1 MRLKVDGEAEEQVEA
16 EARSDIDAGVALL
29 GPEVL
34 SLPCRSPQKAKAG
47 FFLTA
52 WLTGSSMTA
61 AHRIVPDG
69 QTDGRTERGS
79 YAKYVWCVSERDR
92 AIKLVGCDVKGHSDA
107 KDGRAA
113 RRMS

>member
-61 AHRIVPDG
+61 AHRIAADRRREG
-69 QTDGRTERGS
+69 GREGGRLLRQ
-79 YAKYVWCVSERDR
+79 VCLVCV
-92 AIKLVGCDVKGHSDA
+92 
-107 KDGRAA
+107 
-113 RRMS
+113 